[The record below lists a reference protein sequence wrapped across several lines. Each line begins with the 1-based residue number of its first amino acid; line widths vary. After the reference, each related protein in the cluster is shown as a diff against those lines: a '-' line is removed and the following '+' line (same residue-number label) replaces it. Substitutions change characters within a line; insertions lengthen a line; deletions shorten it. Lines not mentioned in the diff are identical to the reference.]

1 MPLASRLW
9 IHCVFTPHDPV
20 GSAQHSRQN
29 GRFASGNW
37 LHGPLGM
44 DDFFHGQRA
53 RLLQL
58 WRHDFHLVIVSKAS
72 ASWKTCTHM
81 GKRAA
86 TIQTSLARNQLR
98 IRCRYLLW
106 RQEFH
111 LVILSKACA
120 S

>member
-1 MPLASRLW
+1 MPLASRLL
-9 IHCVFTPHDPV
+9 IHRVFTPHDPV

-58 WRHDFHLVIVSKAS
+58 WWHDFHLVIVSKAS
-72 ASWKTCTHM
+72 AS
-81 GKRAA
+81 
-86 TIQTSLARNQLR
+86 
-98 IRCRYLLW
+98 
-106 RQEFH
+106 
-111 LVILSKACA
+111 
-120 S
+120 